1 MRPPQALH
9 ARTLSALVVL
19 LASVYGCGDGGR
31 SVILIADAGNGRI
44 VQMDDFTG
52 AGWIAFAYPSVNKS
66 LLSPGAIAA
75 DSHGRIYASSLGDDW
90 ISRMDDISGKGFV
103 TLGRPGGGVRE
114 FAAPFGLAIDAQDR
128 LYVADSDNG
137 RIVRMDSIDGAG
149 WTSLGRRGRG
159 RNEFDGPADVALD
172 TLGRIYVADRGN
184 HRIVRFDDM
193 SGAGWTTYGHAD
205 PQQKVGPGVFD
216 LLGGIAVGSNG
227 LIYVTD
233 VNENVVISIQDM
245 SGAGYAYFGYIPND
259 SLFKQPTGVWVNG
272 SSPVYVASQNNN
284 HVARFEDIRGTGY
297 RSFGEAGSG
306 VGQLDQPLDV
316 LIARVPQ

>member
-1 MRPPQALH
+1 
-9 ARTLSALVVL
+9 
-19 LASVYGCGDGGR
+19 
-31 SVILIADAGNGRI
+31 
-44 VQMDDFTG
+44 
-52 AGWIAFAYPSVNKS
+52 
-66 LLSPGAIAA
+66 
-75 DSHGRIYASSLGDDW
+75 
-90 ISRMDDISGKGFV
+90 MDDISGKGFV

-316 LIARVPQ
+316 VIARVPQ

>member
-1 MRPPQALH
+1 MRPPQVLH
-9 ARTLSALVVL
+9 ARALSALVVL
-19 LASVYGCGDGGR
+19 LASGHGCGDGGR

-52 AGWIAFAYPSVNKS
+52 AGWAAFAYPSVNKS
-66 LLSPGAIAA
+66 LISPGAIAA

-90 ISRMDDISGKGFV
+90 ISQMDDISGKGFV

-128 LYVADSDNG
+128 IYVADSDNG

-159 RNEFDGPADVALD
+159 RNEFDGPADVTLD

-193 SGAGWTTYGHAD
+193 SGTGWTTYGRAD
-205 PQQKVGPGVFD
+205 PRQKLGPGVFD

-227 LIYVTD
+227 VIYVTD

-245 SGAGYAYFGYIPND
+245 SGAGYAYFGYVGND
-259 SLFKQPTGVWVNG
+259 SLFKQPTGVWVSG

-284 HVARFEDIRGTGY
+284 RVARFEDIRGTGY
-297 RSFGEAGSG
+297 RSFGQAGSG

-316 LIARVPQ
+316 VIARVAP